1 MDILQIRGENIAS
14 LAKPFD
20 IRLDA
25 PPLSGAGLFAI
36 TGQTGSG
43 KSSLLDAMCLA
54 LYGDCPR
61 LGSAGVNDTVPDVSG
76 ETLQSS
82 DARTLL
88 RRGAAQGHATV
99 RFRGRDGAE
108 YEAGWSVRRAY
119 GNASA
124 KLQNVDRSITRLSDG
139 TVLENQIRAVN
150 ERIVDLTGLTYD
162 EFRRSVLLAQGDFD
176 SFLGAR
182 TAERAAILEKVTG
195 TGLYRDISRR
205 VFAAHGSAERAVQD
219 LDMKLGEHSVLTPE
233 ETAAATAR
241 IAELDKLRNE
251 AGTALAATRRDIKR
265 HEAIE
270 AATARCTQAAQTL
283 AQARADWSER
293 QEDVAQLGRLR
304 KAAQI
309 RPEHR
314 ERQNAMAAEASA
326 QAEISRAAKVETAAE
341 AALSAAAQDLAT
353 HRKAHDEVEAR
364 FAELGPVWTRATTLD
379 AQISDAAREE
389 SAAEAAYEAR
399 RAKADEAE
407 AAWTKAKAVLA
418 RLEEE
423 AQPWAEALGK
433 EPQGDA
439 LVTGWPVLSDRLE
452 RRIAASAAAA
462 EAEGR
467 AARFTQELQGAERRK
482 AEIAEAT
489 AKAATQSAK
498 IERAVA
504 ERAPRRNAL
513 RARSPT
519 ERLNRLARSA
529 ASLQALATLAAQ
541 HSAETGH
548 AEAHMRGQEEARKT
562 IAQGEAALTE
572 ASRDQSRAEAQIEA
586 LEAPA
591 GLAEAALSPEAAS
604 LRLHLEEGQPCPVC
618 HALHHPVHEDGAA
631 RALAEDLRA
640 RLEAARAASRAAV
653 TAREASRARIAQARQ
668 DLEALNRRHAEACAL
683 LKRIEADYR
692 SAHEGEA
699 GGPIAD
705 RLPADPA
712 GAAPALDELSRV
724 LADWKTSLEAELA
737 ELEALDR
744 QAQADEAQL
753 TSLARDMRSLR
764 SEEDEIG
771 QQTGPM
777 QRQRDA
783 AQSEAEAQRLAQR
796 NLDARLAQD
805 FGALGLDWTSFDA
818 EGAPHLQELGARK
831 TAHER
836 TLAALQSLTGRSE
849 DARRAIEK
857 TEAQRESVAEAAK
870 ALKEA
875 WQDRQAKAEA
885 LRAERATLL
894 GGDETAAHR
903 TAFNQRRKELQTAK
917 EAASEAHGTA
927 AAALASA
934 QAANAAARRN
944 GDAASLRE
952 SEAEKA
958 LSAALDRIGL
968 DAEEA
973 RDLLGWD
980 DARIAALE
988 ASIGAAKD
996 ALLRAE
1002 RDDQTRQADLAELQ
1016 KAGVP
1021 ETPLPELIRQLEQQ
1035 ETEDDARRDER
1046 ATIQHQLEADRETR
1060 ARMAELVNQIAKA
1073 KAHRDTLAAV
1083 NDTVGSASGDRFS
1096 TIAQEVTLAILVE
1109 QANHHL
1115 ADIKPRYR
1123 LARGLG
1129 KLSLHVVDEDMAGE
1143 IRSTRSLSGGERFLV
1158 SLALALALS
1167 TVGGTGTISGTLFID
1182 EGFGTLDAGSL
1193 DMAIDALE
1201 ALQAQ
1206 GRMIGVISHV
1216 QAMQDRI
1223 PVQIRIRARGAGA
1236 SEVMLSAD

>member
-20 IRLDA
+20 IHLDA

-76 ETLQSS
+76 EMLQSS
-82 DARTLL
+82 DARTIL

-108 YEAGWSVRRAY
+108 YEARWSVRRAY
-119 GNASA
+119 GKASA

-150 ERIVDLTGLTYD
+150 DRIVALTGLTYD

-176 SFLGAR
+176 SFLGAK

-205 VFAAHGSAERAVQD
+205 VFAAHASAERAVQD

-241 IAELDKLRNE
+241 IAELDKLRAV

-283 AQARADWSER
+283 SQAKAHWAKR
-293 QEDVAQLGRLR
+293 QEDAAQLGRLR

-309 RPEHR
+309 RPDHR
-314 ERQNAMAAEASA
+314 ELQNAKAAEASA
-326 QAEISRAAKVETAAE
+326 RTEIIRCAEAETAAE

-353 HRKAHDEVEAR
+353 HRKAHDEAEAR
-364 FAELGPVWTRATTLD
+364 FADLGPVWTHATTLD
-379 AQISDAAREE
+379 AQIIDASREE
-389 SAAEAAYEAR
+389 SAAQAAYEAR
-399 RAKADEAE
+399 RAKAEQAE
-407 AAWTKAKAVLA
+407 AAWTKAKADLA
-418 RLEEE
+418 GLEQE
-423 AQPWAEALGK
+423 AQPLTEALAE

-439 LVTGWPVLSDRLE
+439 LVAGWPVLSDRLE

-467 AARFTQELQGAERRK
+467 AARLTQELQGAERRK
-482 AEIAEAT
+482 AEIAEAI
-489 AKAATQSAK
+489 AKATAQSAK
-498 IERAVA
+498 IESAVA
-504 ERAPRRNAL
+504 ERAPRREAL
-513 RARSPT
+513 RGRSPA

-529 ASLQALATLAAQ
+529 ASLQVLAALAAQ

-548 AEAHMRGQEEARKT
+548 AEDHLRGQEDARQS
-562 IAQGEAALTE
+562 IAQSEAALAE
-572 ASRDQSRAEAQIEA
+572 ARSDQARAEAQIEA

-591 GLAEAALSPEAAS
+591 GLAEAALSPEARS

-618 HALHHPVHEDGAA
+618 HALHHPVHADGAA

-653 TAREASRARIAQARQ
+653 TAQEASRARIAQARQ
-668 DLEALNRRHAEACAL
+668 DHEALARRHAEASAL
-683 LKRIEADYR
+683 LRRIEADYR

-712 GAAPALDELSRV
+712 GAMPALDTLATV
-724 LADWKTSLEAELA
+724 LADWKISLEAELA

-744 QAQADEAQL
+744 QAQTDEAQL
-753 TSLARDMRSLR
+753 ATLGRDLR
-764 SEEDEIG
+764 ALRGEEAEIDR
-771 QQTGPM
+771 QTGPM

-783 AQSEAEAQRLAQR
+783 AQSEAEAQGAAQR
-796 NLDARLAQD
+796 DLDARLAQD
-805 FGALGLDWTSFDA
+805 FGDLGLDWKEFDA
-818 EGAPHLQELGARK
+818 EGAPHLQALEERK
-831 TAHER
+831 TAHAQ
-836 TLAALQSLTGRSE
+836 THSALQSLTSRSE
-849 DARRAIEK
+849 DAQRAIEK
-857 TEAQRESVAEAAK
+857 AEAQHKGEAEAAE
-870 ALKEA
+870 ALKDA
-875 WQDRQAKAEA
+875 WQDRRAKAET
-885 LRAERATLL
+885 LRVERATLL
-894 GGDETAAHR
+894 GGEETAAHR
-903 TAFNQRRKELQTAK
+903 TAFNQRRKELQTTK

-927 AAALASA
+927 AAAFASA
-934 QAANAAARRN
+934 QAASASARRS
-944 GDAASLRE
+944 GDAASLRV

-968 DAEEA
+968 NEEEA
-973 RDLLGWD
+973 RDLLDWD

-988 ASIGAAKD
+988 AAIGAAKD
-996 ALLRAE
+996 ALLRSE
-1002 RDDQTRQADLAELQ
+1002 RDQETRQADLAELQ

-1021 ETPLPELIRQLEQQ
+1021 ETPLPELTQKLGQQ
-1035 ETEDDARRDER
+1035 EAEDDARRDER
-1046 ATIQHQLEADRETR
+1046 ATIQHRLEADRETR
-1060 ARMAELVNQIAKA
+1060 ARMAALVAEISKA

-1083 NDTVGSASGDRFS
+1083 NDTVGSSTGDRFS